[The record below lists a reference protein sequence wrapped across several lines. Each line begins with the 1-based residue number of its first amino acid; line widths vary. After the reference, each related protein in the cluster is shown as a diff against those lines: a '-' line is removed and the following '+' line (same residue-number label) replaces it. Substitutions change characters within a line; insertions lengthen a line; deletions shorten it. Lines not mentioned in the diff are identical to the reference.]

1 MLSTFP
7 LERLSSGKTWLLATK
22 VRGSGSGSPGLVVM
36 EETHVQE
43 VVGANLGTGCTFFIC
58 IVVKMVVCLKKSK
71 INDKKRPGVAHLKK
85 SC

>member
-1 MLSTFP
+1 M
-7 LERLSSGKTWLLATK
+7 
-22 VRGSGSGSPGLVVM
+22 VM

-85 SC
+85 